1 MKDEL
6 RITTVVMTRE
16 TGPLAGKIEGKTEIT
31 IAE

>member
-1 MKDEL
+1 VEPGKY
-6 RITTVVMTRE
+6 TVVMTLE